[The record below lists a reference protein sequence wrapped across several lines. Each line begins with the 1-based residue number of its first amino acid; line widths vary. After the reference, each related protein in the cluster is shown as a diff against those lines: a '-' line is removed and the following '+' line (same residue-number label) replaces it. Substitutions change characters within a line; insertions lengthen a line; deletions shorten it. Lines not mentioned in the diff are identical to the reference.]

1 MSKFQ
6 RVGDR
11 SARFLLNERCLFFW
25 RERSLSAFRAA
36 GNASIMTE
44 AAGYLPYH

>member
-11 SARFLLNERCLFFW
+11 SARFLLNERCFFSGANAFYL
-25 RERSLSAFRAA
+25 RS
-36 GNASIMTE
+36 G
-44 AAGYLPYH
+44 LPGMLQ

>member
-11 SARFLLNERCLFFW
+11 FARASCCLFFW
-25 RERSLSAFRAA
+25 RERSSSAFRAP

-44 AAGYLPYH
+44 AAGYLAYH